1 MALKA
6 ALGAVVALVVSGGM
20 WAFALVAQSLDT
32 DTVTDTVL
40 PSTALVITAG
50 ALWRLVQ
57 FMASGKLVHHNT
69 ADTMRKLTEALERS
83 NRVAEK
89 GHEREDV
96 LIEVLT
102 EHRRKR

>member
-1 MALKA
+1 MAWKAGLGAIA
-6 ALGAVVALVVSGGM
+6 ALLVSGGM
-20 WAFALVAQSLDT
+20 WAAALVAQSIDT

-57 FMASGKLVHHNT
+57 FMASGKLVHHDT
-69 ADTMRKLTEALERS
+69 ADTMQKLTAALERS

-89 GHEREDV
+89 GHDREDV